1 MTAVQEV
8 AVTPDE
14 AEGAMQ
20 FVTDQQGNFATALLK
35 MQDNLERIAAYGQRI
50 EARLAELGAKLDR
63 LADAA
68 QRAEAE
74 RHSAQTDRTQL
85 GRELAALRSSLAAR
99 RAA

>member
-35 MQDNLERIAAYGQRI
+35 MQDNLERIAACGQRI